1 MTNVSSPV
9 YGAGRGWP
17 TLPYNFANRLQQA
30 LEEKA
35 RDEAESNDPK
45 FAEFIA
51 SAAIDMSDVSGL
63 IAETLRGTDDSYMS
77 AYKAACRLV
86 ADWTTFRVNSMPAW
100 ERDEVKRKIIEEDE
114 Q

>member
-1 MTNVSSPV
+1 MSAGSGPV
-9 YGAGRGWP
+9 YGAGVATWS

-51 SAAIDMSDVSGL
+51 SAAIDMSDVSVV
-63 IAETLRGTDDSYMS
+63 IAETVKGSDDSYMN
-77 AYKAACRLV
+77 ALRAACRIV
-86 ADWTTFRVNSMPAW
+86 DRWVTFRTNSMPTW
-100 ERDEVKRKIIEEDE
+100 ERDEVKRKLIGGE

>member
-1 MTNVSSPV
+1 MTAGSGPV
-9 YGAGRGWP
+9 YGAGVATCNP
-17 TLPYNFANRLQQA
+17 LPYNFANILQQA

-51 SAAIDMSDVSGL
+51 SAAIDMSDVSVV
-63 IAETLRGTDDSYMS
+63 IAETVKGSDDSYLN
-77 AYKAACRLV
+77 ALNAAGRIV
-86 ADWTTFRVNSMPAW
+86 ADWIVFRVNSMPAW
-100 ERDEVKRKIIEEDE
+100 ERDEVKRKLLGDE